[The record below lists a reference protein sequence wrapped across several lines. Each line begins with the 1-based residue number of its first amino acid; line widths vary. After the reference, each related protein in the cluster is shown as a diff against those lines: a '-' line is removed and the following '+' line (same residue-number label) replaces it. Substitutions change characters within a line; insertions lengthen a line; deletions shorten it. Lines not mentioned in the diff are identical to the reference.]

1 MTTVF
6 TSAQFEQHQTGRHPE
21 NPIRIEVLR
30 EMIEDLPEEQRPQ
43 TGSFQ
48 AATLLDLER
57 VHSQAHIKNVHDVA
71 DAGGGH
77 LDADTVVSPK
87 SYEVALLAAGAAC
100 KAVSLVTS
108 SAETNALCLIRPPGH
123 HAVPDH
129 AMGFCLFNNVAVA
142 TRYAQ
147 QVCGLQRIL
156 IVDWDVHHGNGTQD
170 VFYDDETVTFFSI
183 HRFPF
188 YPGSGDRDETGR
200 GAGLGTTFNEPI
212 AFGTS
217 REEYFQ
223 RFERTL
229 QRAAD
234 RAKPELV
241 LISAGFDAHRLDP
254 IGSLGLETEDFARL
268 TDLVTEV
275 AETYCH
281 GRIVSLLEGGY
292 HPQALADSVKAHLL
306 RLQGK
311 PLKS

>member
-21 NPIRIEVLR
+21 NPVRIEVLR
-30 EMIEDLPEEQRPQ
+30 KMVEDLPEEQRPQ
-43 TGSFQ
+43 AGSFN
-48 AATLLDLER
+48 AATLPDLER
-57 VHSQAHIKNVHDVA
+57 VHSRDHIQNVQDVA

-100 KAVSLVTS
+100 QAVSLVSS
-108 SAETNALCLIRPPGH
+108 SADTNALCLIRPPGH
-123 HAVPDH
+123 HAVPEH

-147 QVCGLQRIL
+147 QICGLQRIL

-170 VFYDDETVTFFSI
+170 VFYDDENVTFFSI

-234 RAKPELV
+234 RARPELV

-275 AETYCH
+275 AQTHCR
-281 GRIVSLLEGGY
+281 GRVVSLLEGGY
-292 HPQALADSVKAHLL
+292 HPQALADSVKVHLL

-311 PLKS
+311 PLNL